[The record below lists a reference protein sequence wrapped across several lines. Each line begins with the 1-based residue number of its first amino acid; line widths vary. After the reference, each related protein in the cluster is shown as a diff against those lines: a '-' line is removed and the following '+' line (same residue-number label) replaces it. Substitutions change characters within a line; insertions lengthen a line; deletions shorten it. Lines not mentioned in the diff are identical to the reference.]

1 MRKLVAPICRF
12 VVPLLLVCLVFLEIG
27 CAFRVFYREVPVPR
41 SAARLSRLAGI
52 HFAIADFDGDWKPD
66 LALVEPTNLHRQ
78 QSDYAIRFQFSAG
91 SELSLIVS
99 APTGGLRVAARDVNG
114 DDLPD
119 LVLSSAL
126 DERVVAILLNQGHGR
141 FSKAEPATYAG
152 IPPDPNTFF
161 RGGDHSIADKY
172 TVLSMRYSF
181 DGERVGR
188 AASPNAVRTN
198 SVRTPDSLIPSVAE
212 LGACRGRSP
221 PARRVPSLNS
231 FTVL

>member
-12 VVPLLLVCLVFLEIG
+12 AVPPLLVCLVFLEIA
-27 CAFRVFYREVPVPR
+27 CSFRVFHREASVSR
-41 SAARLSRLAGI
+41 SSARLSRLAGI

-66 LALVEPTNLHRQ
+66 LALVEATNWHRQ
-78 QSDYAIRFQFSAG
+78 QSDYAIHFQFSAG
-91 SELSLIVS
+91 PELSVVVS

-119 LVLSSAL
+119 LVVSSAL

-152 IPPDPNTFF
+152 IPAEPNTFF
-161 RGGDHSIADKY
+161 RVADQSIADKY

-188 AASPNAVRTN
+188 AASPNAVGTD
-198 SVRTPDSLIPSVAE
+198 SVRTPGPLLPSVAE

-221 PARRVPSLNS
+221 PARRYQA
-231 FTVL
+231 